1 MQTRNNN
8 IINEISYF
16 CTLSNSFVFC
26 GISYNNVSIF
36 ES

>member
-26 GISYNNVSIF
+26 GIEAIEKSL
-36 ES
+36 